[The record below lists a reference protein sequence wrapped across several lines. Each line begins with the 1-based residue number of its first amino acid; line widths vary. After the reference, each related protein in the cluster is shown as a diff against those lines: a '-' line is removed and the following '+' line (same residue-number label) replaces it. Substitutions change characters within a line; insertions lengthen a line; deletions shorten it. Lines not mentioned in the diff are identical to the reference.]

1 MSSSAGSGATIE
13 VLPKPDPIHVAM
25 SKVMAEIRAIDKKQ
39 RNQQQNYA
47 FRGIDDVFNE
57 LQPILVA
64 HGVWYTPEAIE
75 NDHEWRQTKSGGWQH
90 STILKVRYRFYG
102 PAGDSIV
109 TESIGESAD
118 PADKSTQQAMSQ
130 ALKSLLLQTFCIRTK
145 ESAENDPDS
154 KSPEAGGPPKQQ
166 RTSSGGNP
174 KRSGGAAAKT
184 QPSRTV
190 NSETGEIQETPDV
203 QAAIEKLDQ
212 DGRKALVDKME
223 AAHYPPVDQLP
234 TAAARQVIK
243 WAGEIEEAAKSGR
256 PF

>member
-1 MSSSAGSGATIE
+1 MSAGAPITL
-13 VLPKPDPIHVAM
+13 VPAPDPIHVAM

-90 STILKVRYRFYG
+90 STVLKIRYRFYG

-166 RTSSGGNP
+166 RTRSGGNP
-174 KRSGGAAAKT
+174 KRSGGAAEKKVD
-184 QPSRTV
+184 P
-190 NSETGEIQETPDV
+190 ETGEITEPPNV
-203 QAAIEKLDQ
+203 SAAIEKLDQ
-212 DGRKALVDKME
+212 EGRKELNDKLTKANMKLDSLS
-223 AAHYPPVDQLP
+223 P
-234 TAAARQVIK
+234 AAAKQVVK
-243 WAGEIEEAAKSGR
+243 WAQEIQQAHDKGT
-256 PF
+256 PFE